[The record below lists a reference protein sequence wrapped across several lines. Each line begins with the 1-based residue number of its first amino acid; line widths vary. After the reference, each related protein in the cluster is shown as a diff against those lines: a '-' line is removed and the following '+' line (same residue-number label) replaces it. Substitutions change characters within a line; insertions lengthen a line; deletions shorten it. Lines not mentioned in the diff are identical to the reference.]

1 MQRTTVGYFADITG
15 YLFFVSSNSDL
26 PNNLIELVLLP
37 PDFTDSQ
44 GRLAHRRQTQSCS
57 FYSALLPSSRS
68 SHPDP
73 LLPSKGYSWS
83 HTTQAAFPKV
93 TESQRCL
100 TTYLT
105 SLDDQR
111 PMLMAWGI
119 HSGIYPIKNLC
130 ISWCSPLENPKSPV
144 TTMVRVY
151 MAERKDQTG
160 VQVQL
165 SHVLAV

>member
-1 MQRTTVGYFADITG
+1 MRKLWENRVRRSPFAIATNNCFADITG
-15 YLFFVSSNSDL
+15 YLFFISSNSDP
-26 PNNLIELVLLP
+26 PNNLIKLVLLP
-37 PDFTDSQ
+37 SDFTDGQ
-44 GRLAHRRQTQSCS
+44 GRLAHRRQTQSSWLHQPCS

-83 HTTQAAFPKV
+83 HTMQAAFPKV

-105 SLDDQR
+105 SLDNQR

-130 ISWCSPLENPKSPV
+130 IS
-144 TTMVRVY
+144 
-151 MAERKDQTG
+151 
-160 VQVQL
+160 
-165 SHVLAV
+165 